1 MVVRRTG
8 LTCGVV
14 LTGILVATSIG
25 LGQGGDPWIGTWKLN
40 VAKSTFNPG
49 PPLQSNTLKIEVV
62 AGAC

>member
-1 MVVRRTG
+1 MR
-8 LTCGVV
+8 V
-14 LTGILVATSIG
+14 LRSILVGSALAALLSSNQAVAQTADNF
-25 LGQGGDPWIGTWKLN
+25 LGTWKLN